1 MRIKND
7 DILFGVN
14 ITLTNG
20 DIAREYTQ
28 NIIHF
33 GNKCYG
39 RMTTF
44 YYKCNTSYYINNC
57 GMAMKHILA
66 NAVTAI

>member
-20 DIAREYTQ
+20 DIAREYIQ

-39 RMTTF
+39 RITML
-44 YYKCNTSYYINNC
+44 YCKCNINYYINSC
-57 GMAMKHILA
+57 IIAVKHILA
-66 NAVTAI
+66 TAVIAS